1 MNTPEVAG
9 LRQEYT
15 RYGLRE
21 SDLHPDP
28 IEQFTK
34 WFNAAVASEIVEPN
48 ILTLATASADG
59 FPSARTVLLKGYDA
73 RGFVFYTNQQSRK
86 GRELAENPR
95 ASLVFWWDRL
105 ERQVVIQGTV
115 TPVPDDEA
123 DDYFH
128 SRPRGSQLGAWASR
142 QSTVIESREVL
153 ERRLEELEKE
163 YEGKEIP
170 RPEYWGGYVVKPLSI
185 EFWQGR
191 PNRLHDR
198 LRYRLSDDGAWI
210 IERLS
215 P

>member
-34 WFNAAVASEIVEPN
+34 WFNDAVASEIVEPN

-153 ERRLEELEKE
+153 ERRVEELEKE

>member
-34 WFNAAVASEIVEPN
+34 WFNDAVASEIVEPN

-59 FPSARTVLLKGYDA
+59 FASARTVLLKGYDA

>member
-34 WFNAAVASEIVEPN
+34 WFNDAVASEIVEPN

-123 DDYFH
+123 DDFFH
-128 SRPRGSQLGAWASR
+128 SRPRGSQLGA
-142 QSTVIESREVL
+142 
-153 ERRLEELEKE
+153 
-163 YEGKEIP
+163 
-170 RPEYWGGYVVKPLSI
+170 
-185 EFWQGR
+185 
-191 PNRLHDR
+191 
-198 LRYRLSDDGAWI
+198 
-210 IERLS
+210 
-215 P
+215 

>member
-34 WFNAAVASEIVEPN
+34 WFNDAVASEIVEPN

>member
-1 MNTPEVAG
+1 MTTPDVAG
-9 LRQEYT
+9 LRQEYS
-15 RYGLRE
+15 RFGLRE

-34 WFNAAVASEIVEPN
+34 WFNDAVASEIVEPN
-48 ILTLATASADG
+48 ILTLATATADG
-59 FPSARTVLLKGYDA
+59 FPSARTVLLKGYDG
-73 RGFVFYTNQQSRK
+73 RGFIVYTNQQSRK

-105 ERQVVIQGTV
+105 ERQVIIQGTV
-115 TPVPDDEA
+115 TPVSPEEA
-123 DDYFH
+123 DAYFRV
-128 SRPRGSQLGAWASR
+128 RPRGSQIGAWVSR
-142 QSTVIESREVL
+142 QSTVVESRDVL

-163 YEGKEIP
+163 FEGKEIP
-170 RPEYWGGYVVKPLSI
+170 RPEYWGGYVVKPHSI

-198 LRYRLSDDGAWI
+198 LRYRLSDTGNWI

>member
-1 MNTPEVAG
+1 
-9 LRQEYT
+9 
-15 RYGLRE
+15 
-21 SDLHPDP
+21 
-28 IEQFTK
+28 
-34 WFNAAVASEIVEPN
+34 IVEPN
-48 ILTLATASADG
+48 NLTLATASADG